1 MSVEAGILQSRLVLA
16 IFVLTAIVFMGN
28 LNAVADLILHP
39 EIFYFDEEHLI
50 VGGVSAVATALMLG
64 IVVLYT
70 DKIRDMNN
78 RLQKTAADWDN
89 TFDAIED
96 GISIHDGEMRMT
108 RVNRAVTTLLK
119 TGDDLIGKKCYEF
132 FHNSDGPE
140 ENCPMVRSIKSR
152 KPEFFEFFA
161 PHLNYWLSV
170 SCFPIF
176 DEKGEMTGSVHI
188 TKNITERKMA
198 EKSIIRERD
207 FSQTLIETMPGTF
220 YLINSGGRLVKWN
233 RNFEQIT
240 EYSADDLAGRVP
252 VDFVSEDYREVVSQ
266 KVRDV
271 FVFGKAV
278 TEAEILSKSGKKI
291 PYLLTGVRIT
301 MDGAPYLLGIGI
313 DITEQKRAQAEIR
326 KLNEELELK
335 VEERTKQLVDAQ
347 EELVRKE
354 KLALLGQLSGSVGH
368 ELRNPLAVMSNAV
381 YFLNAVLSD
390 ADEKVRE
397 YLQIIKTEVDNSQR
411 LVSDLLDFSRTRT
424 PDSQPV
430 AVGELVNRCIKRCVV
445 PSSID
450 VRVSVPDTL
459 PLVRVD
465 PLQMVQVFTNLID
478 NAVQAMPEGGTLS
491 LSASSVQR
499 ATFDAQ
505 GGERG
510 TAGLESS
517 RDFVE
522 ICTADTGPGIP
533 DENIRKLFQPLFTT
547 KPRGIGLGLSIAR
560 KLTEANG
567 GGIEVATSEGK
578 GSVFIVRLPA
588 ERKEKTATSQHDASA
603 WRFVT

>member
-1 MSVEAGILQSRLVLA
+1 MSVEAGILQSRLLKATFILA
-16 IFVLTAIVFMGN
+16 AIVLMGN

-39 EIFYFDEEHLI
+39 EIFYFNEEHLI
-50 VGGVSAVATALMLG
+50 VGGVSAVVTALMMG

-70 DKIRDMNN
+70 DKIRDMNA
-78 RLQKTAADWDN
+78 RLQKTAAEWNN

-108 RVNRAVTTLLK
+108 KVNRAVTTLLK
-119 TGDDLIGKKCYEF
+119 TGDDPIGKKCYEL

-152 KPEFFEFFA
+152 NPEFFEFFA
-161 PHLNYWLSV
+161 PHLNCWLSV

-176 DEKGEMTGSVHI
+176 NEKGEMTGSVHI
-188 TKNITERKMA
+188 AKNITERKMA
-198 EKSIIRERD
+198 EKSIIMERD

-240 EYSADDLAGRVP
+240 EYSADDLAGRVAI
-252 VDFVSEDYREVVSQ
+252 DFVSADYRELVSQ

-278 TEAEILSKSGKKI
+278 AEAEVLSKSGKKI

-301 MDGAPYLLGIGI
+301 MDGAPYLLGIGM

-326 KLNEELELK
+326 KLNEELENK

-397 YLQIIKTEVDNSQR
+397 YLQIIKAEVENSQR

-445 PSSID
+445 PSGID
-450 VRVSVPDTL
+450 VRISLPDTL

-465 PLQMVQVFTNLID
+465 PLQMLQVFTNLID

-491 LSASSVQR
+491 LSASTVQHSTLDPQR
-499 ATFDAQ
+499 
-505 GGERG
+505 GERG
-510 TAGLESS
+510 TAAG
-517 RDFVE
+517 DFVE
-522 ICTADTGPGIP
+522 IRTADTGSGIP

-567 GGIEVATSEGK
+567 GGIEVVSTEGE

-588 ERKEKTATSQHDASA
+588 ERKEKAAQLQQDAA
-603 WRFVT
+603 ARRFLT